1 MTLALCLLAFLILPP
16 WLLSHPLFSLGP
28 GISYGLKLS
37 RSIQTELWRGS
48 QPVFFSVG
56 VQTHIFSENTPKP
69 RNFSRH
75 LGYKD
80 GDVTATG
87 DSRERGSQRQILG
100 TKAQFYQG
108 ERSRDETALGFC
120 SWIQSQ

>member
-1 MTLALCLLAFLILPP
+1 MGGEANPF
-16 WLLSHPLFSLGP
+16 FS
-28 GISYGLKLS
+28 
-37 RSIQTELWRGS
+37 
-48 QPVFFSVG
+48 SVG
-56 VQTHIFSENTPKP
+56 VQTHIFSENTPKT

-87 DSRERGSQRQILG
+87 DSRERGSPRQILG
-100 TKAQFYQG
+100 TQAQFYQG
-108 ERSRDETALGFC
+108 ERSRDDTALEFC